1 LIGGGPDAEGEKV
14 ALIAPVPAARARA
27 ALERLARWE
36 RAQVARSDYGGQ
48 PMSAMQ
54 RGSMPRPGAE
64 ALAAFDSLV
73 PAAPGVTKRPMFGNR
88 AAFVN
93 GNMFAGLFGDGLFV
107 RLPEAPLQELLGR
120 GGRPFEPMPG
130 RAMKGYAFVP
140 DGWLRDPD
148 SVAPVVA
155 DALAFTAGLPPKQK

>member
-1 LIGGGPDAEGEKV
+1 
-14 ALIAPVPAARARA
+14 
-27 ALERLARWE
+27 
-36 RAQVARSDYGGQ
+36 
-48 PMSAMQ
+48 MSAMQ

-64 ALAAFDSLV
+64 ALAAFEALV

-107 RLPEAPLQELLGR
+107 RLPDARLQELIAQ

-140 DGWLRDPD
+140 AGWLDDPQ
-148 SVAPVVA
+148 SAAPLVTE
-155 DALAFTAGLPPKQK
+155 ALAHVSALPPKK